1 MKRLVPTTIAM
12 LIIGTTSVCLA
23 QDDRAGNSPSTRK
36 AAARKKADAPL
47 AARKSPAD
55 ADAKAPATP
64 LTPAATAQLRA
75 NIHRTMAALVE
86 AQSAEK
92 PNEVKIKQLTEQLDT
107 MRARLWYSDQPNPK
121 EVAAL
126 RASMHRTMA
135 ALAEAEAAET
145 PDEAK
150 IRQLKQ
156 QLQMLQSKLQCP
168 RGAEFTGQCPMG
180 GLGRG
185 QGQGYGLGRGMGMGQ
200 GQCYGQG
207 QGQGRGRGMGMGQGR
222 GQGRRGGGRR

>member
-23 QDDRAGNSPSTRK
+23 QDDRAGNSSARK
-36 AAARKKADAPL
+36 AAARKKADAPAPTRKL
-47 AARKSPAD
+47 AAD
-55 ADAKAPATP
+55 AEAKTPAKA
-64 LTPAATAQLRA
+64 LTPAAMAQLRA
-75 NIHRTMAALVE
+75 KIHRTMAALVE
-86 AQSAEK
+86 AQAAEK
-92 PNEVKIKQLTEQLDT
+92 PNEAEIKQMTEQLQA
-107 MRARLWYSDQPNPK
+107 MRARLWGTAQLSPK
-121 EVAAL
+121 ELAAV
-126 RASMHRTMA
+126 RANIHRTMA
-135 ALAEAEAAET
+135 ALATAEAAEK

-150 IRQLKQ
+150 ISQLKQ
-156 QLQMLQSKLQCP
+156 QLQTFQAKLQCP
-168 RGAEFTGQCPMG
+168 RGADSTGQCPMG